1 VQDITGKKPETEE
14 VPFVNTVRKIHQR
27 SLLLVALALI
37 VAPSYAHS
45 WEDCEGWEEDSDW
58 GSKGRFCEIRQL
70 SLPATGSV
78 AVDAGHNGGIKVR
91 GADQSSIDLEA
102 RIQVW
107 GRSEEKARALAE
119 EIEILTD
126 NNRIKAQAPS
136 HDDWSVSFRLRVP
149 HRTDLDL
156 TAHNGGISI
165 EEIEGELRAE
175 THNGGLSLAAL
186 AGDVRAETTNG
197 GVKVAL
203 SGDHWQGD
211 GLEVETRNG
220 GVKMSIPE
228 GYSAELETGT
238 VNGRVEID
246 FPVTVQ
252 GHLGRNIETTLGSG
266 GAPIRV
272 KTRNGGVRIT
282 SD

>member
-1 VQDITGKKPETEE
+1 M
-14 VPFVNTVRKIHQR
+14 NTVHKIHQPL
-27 SLLLVALALI
+27 LLLVALSLV
-37 VAPSYAHS
+37 VAPSFAHS
-45 WEDCEGWEEDSDW
+45 WQDCDGWETDRDW
-58 GSKGRFCEIRQL
+58 GSKGRYCEIREL
-70 SLPATGSV
+70 SLSATGSV

-107 GRSEEKARALAE
+107 GRSEEKARALAQ

-126 NNRIKAQAPS
+126 DNRVKAHAPAD
-136 HDDWSVSFRLRVP
+136 DDWSVSFRLRVP

-156 TAHNGGISI
+156 VAHNGGISI
-165 EEIEGELRAE
+165 EEVAGELRAE

-197 GVKVAL
+197 GVKVSL
-203 SGDHWQGD
+203 SGDRWEGD
-211 GLEVETRNG
+211 GMEVETRNG

-238 VNGRVEID
+238 VNGPLEID

-252 GHLGRNIETTLGSG
+252 GHLGRSIETTLGSG

-272 KTRNGGVRIT
+272 KTRNGGVRI
-282 SD
+282 SSR